1 MGKFFRRNFWF
12 ISSFL
17 KKYQHVILIG
27 LVAAILLTLG
37 YTQVKKVLP
46 DKQSSVIIGTVGQYT
61 AQELPSP
68 ITQLL
73 QSGLTRV
80 GPKQEIIPNK
90 ALTWSVDDSKKT
102 YTFKLQPNL
111 LWSDGSS
118 IKAQDINLHIPNIET
133 QSIDNS
139 TISFT
144 LPAKFAPF
152 PALLTFPII
161 NDKGLLPD
169 PYEIKLKQK
178 STGILTQLTLNVHNQ
193 QIIIKFY
200 PSSSQALTAYKM
212 GQIDALITS
221 TTKTK
226 TDLSSYGLFQLQED
240 YSQMALLLINASDP
254 VLQDKTIRQ
263 GIAYTL
269 DDKTFGFSRAFTT
282 INPQSWAYNPLVKS
296 YDKNIDRGLDLIK
309 DSLPENTDI
318 LNLELATTPELLPI
332 AEQIAA
338 NNKNPYLS
346 FSVKV
351 SPHVPTEYQLF
362 LSTFEVPVD
371 PDQYAYWHSTQSTNT
386 SHLSDEKLDKLLED
400 GRTTLDKT
408 ERKQIYTEFQRVF
421 AEELPAIPLFHLHKI
436 ILVRNQRYFDIIN
449 SIWPLEN

>member
-1 MGKFFRRNFWF
+1 MGKFFRRNLWF
-12 ISSFL
+12 ISGFL
-17 KKYQHVILIG
+17 KKYQHIILIG
-27 LVAAILLTLG
+27 LVASILLALG

-80 GPKQEIIPNK
+80 GPEQKIIPNK
-90 ALTWSVDDSKKT
+90 ALEWSVDDSQKT
-102 YTFKLQPNL
+102 YTFKLQPDL
-111 LWSDGSS
+111 LWSDGTP

-133 QSIDNS
+133 QSLDEQ

-161 NDKGLLPD
+161 SDEGLLPE
-169 PYEIKLKQK
+169 PFQIKLKQK
-178 STGILTQLTLNVHNQ
+178 STGILTQLNLNAYNQ

-200 PSSSQALTAYKM
+200 PSPSQVLTAYKM

-221 TTKTK
+221 TTKAE
-226 TDLSSYGLFQLQED
+226 TDLSSYGLFQLQQD
-240 YSQMALLLINASDP
+240 HGQISIILINASDP
-254 VLQDKTIRQ
+254 ALQDKAVRQ

-269 DDKTFGFSRAFTT
+269 DDKTFGFNRAFTT
-282 INPQSWAYNPLVKS
+282 INPLSWAYNPLVKS
-296 YDKNIDRGLDLIK
+296 YDKNLKRGVELIK
-309 DSLPENTDI
+309 DSLPENTEI

-332 AEQIAA
+332 AEQIARS
-338 NNKNPYLS
+338 NQNPYLK
-346 FSVKV
+346 FNVKV
-351 SPHVPTEYQLF
+351 SPQAPEGYQLF
-362 LSTFEVPVD
+362 LTTFNIPVD
-371 PDQYAYWHSTQSTNT
+371 PDQYAYWHSTQTTNV
-386 SHLSDEKLDKLLED
+386 SHLSNEKLDKLLED
-400 GRTTLDKT
+400 GRTTLDQN

-421 AEELPAIPLFHLHKI
+421 AEELPAIPLFHSHQI
-436 ILVRNQRYFDIIN
+436 VLVRNQRYFDIID

>member
-1 MGKFFRRNFWF
+1 MGKFFRRNLWF
-12 ISSFL
+12 ISGFL
-17 KKYQHVILIG
+17 KKYQHIILIG
-27 LVAAILLTLG
+27 LVASILLALG

-73 QSGLTRV
+73 QSGLTRI
-80 GPKQEIIPNK
+80 GPEQEIVPNK
-90 ALTWSVDDSKKT
+90 ALGWSINNSQKT
-102 YTFKLQPNL
+102 YTFKLQPDL
-111 LWSDGSS
+111 LWSDGTP

-133 QSIDNS
+133 QSIDEQ

-161 NDKGLLPD
+161 SDKGLLPE
-169 PYEIKLKQK
+169 PFQIKLKQK
-178 STGILTQLTLNVHNQ
+178 STGILTQLNLNAYNQ
-193 QIIIKFY
+193 QVIIKFY
-200 PSSSQALTAYKM
+200 PSSSQVLTAYKM

-221 TTKTK
+221 TTKAE
-226 TDLSSYGLFQLQED
+226 TDLSSYGLFQLQQD
-240 YSQMALLLINASDP
+240 HGQITMLLINAADP
-254 VLQDKTIRQ
+254 ALQDKTVRQ

-269 DDKTFGFSRAFTT
+269 NDKAFGFNRAFTT

-296 YDKNIDRGLDLIK
+296 YDKNLGRGVELIR
-309 DSLPENTDI
+309 DSLPEDTEI

-332 AEQIAA
+332 AEQIARS
-338 NNKNPYLS
+338 NQNPYLK
-346 FSVKV
+346 FNVKV
-351 SPHVPTEYQLF
+351 SPQAPEGYQLF
-362 LSTFEVPVD
+362 LTTFNIPVD
-371 PDQYAYWHSTQSTNT
+371 PDQYAYWHSTQTTNV
-386 SHLSDEKLDKLLED
+386 SHLSNEKLDKLLED
-400 GRTTLDKT
+400 GRTTLDQN

-421 AEELPAIPLFHLHKI
+421 AEELPAIPLFHSHQI
-436 ILVRNQRYFDIIN
+436 VLVRNQRYFDIID

>member
-1 MGKFFRRNFWF
+1 MAKFFRRNLWF
-12 ISSFL
+12 ISGFL
-17 KKYQHVILIG
+17 KKYQHIILIG
-27 LVAAILLTLG
+27 LVAAILLALG

-61 AQELPSP
+61 AQELPPP

-73 QSGLTRV
+73 QSGLTRL
-80 GPKQEIIPNK
+80 GPKQEILPNK
-90 ALTWSVDDSKKT
+90 ALTWSIDDSQKT
-102 YTFKLQPNL
+102 YTFKLQPDL
-111 LWSDGSS
+111 FWSDGTP

-133 QSIDNS
+133 LAIDDS
-139 TISFT
+139 TINFT

-221 TTKTK
+221 TTKEE
-226 TDLSSYGLFQLQED
+226 TDLSSYGLFKLQED
-240 YSQMALLLINASDP
+240 YLQTAILLINASDP
-254 VLQDKTIRQ
+254 ILQDKTVRQ

-269 DDKTFGFSRAFTT
+269 DDKTFGFNRAFTT

-296 YDKNIDRGLDLIK
+296 YDKNIDRGIDLIK
-309 DSLPENTDI
+309 DSLPENTNI
-318 LNLELATTPELLPI
+318 INLELATTPELLPI

-338 NNKNPYLS
+338 NNKNPYLN
-346 FSVKV
+346 FNVKV
-351 SPHVPTEYQLF
+351 SPNVPQEYQLF
-362 LSTFEVPVD
+362 LAVFEIPID
-371 PDQYAYWHSTQSTNT
+371 PDQYAYWHSTQSTNN

-400 GRTTLDKT
+400 GRTTLDKI

-421 AEELPAIPLFHLHKI
+421 AEELPAIPLFHLRQI

>member
-1 MGKFFRRNFWF
+1 MGKFLRRNLWF
-12 ISSFL
+12 ISGFL
-17 KKYQHVILIG
+17 KKYQHIILIG
-27 LVAAILLTLG
+27 LVASVLLALG

-46 DKQSSVIIGTVGQYT
+46 DKQSSVIIGTIGQYT

-80 GPKQEIIPNK
+80 GPEQEIVPNK
-90 ALTWSVDDSKKT
+90 ALGWSVDDSQKT
-102 YTFKLQPNL
+102 YTFKLQPDL
-111 LWSDGSS
+111 LWSDGTP

-133 QSIDNS
+133 QSLDEQ

-144 LPAKFAPF
+144 LPARFAPF

-161 NDKGLLPD
+161 NDKGLLPE
-169 PYEIKLKQK
+169 PFEIKLKQK
-178 STGILTQLTLNVHNQ
+178 NTGILTQLNLSAYNQ

-200 PSSSQALTAYKM
+200 PSSSQVLTAYKM

-221 TTKTK
+221 TTKAE
-226 TDLSSYGLFQLQED
+226 TDLSSYGLFQLQQD
-240 YSQMALLLINASDP
+240 HAQIAILLINASDP
-254 VLQDKTIRQ
+254 ALQDKTVRQ

-296 YDKNIDRGLDLIK
+296 YDKNPNRGAELIR
-309 DSLPENTDI
+309 DSLPEDAEI
-318 LNLELATTPELLPI
+318 LSLELATTPELLSI
-332 AEQIAA
+332 AEQIARS
-338 NNKNPYLS
+338 NQNPYIE
-346 FSVKV
+346 FNVKV
-351 SPHVPTEYQLF
+351 SPQAPEGYQLF
-362 LSTFEVPVD
+362 LTTFNIPVD
-371 PDQYAYWHSTQSTNT
+371 PDQYAYWHSTQTTNV
-386 SHLSDEKLDKLLED
+386 SHLSNEKLDKLLED
-400 GRTTLDKT
+400 GRTTLNQN

-421 AEELPAIPLFHLHKI
+421 AEELPAIPLFHSHQI
-436 ILVRNQRYFDIIN
+436 VLVRNQRYFDIIN